1 LCSFVYIDNSHLDAE
16 QEYAETS
23 FINQHEELRFY
34 INDDNIFGEYD
45 ELDGLN
51 EDSELC
57 ASRSSDQMDNL
68 GKINSNEIIYLLN
81 HQKSAT
87 IPTILAELKELLCNN
102 NNELDVLK
110 VLIIR
115 ESHNAFSRVDCLC
128 GIQNRTAFNLNE
140 SL

>member
-1 LCSFVYIDNSHLDAE
+1 
-16 QEYAETS
+16 
-23 FINQHEELRFY
+23 
-34 INDDNIFGEYD
+34 
-45 ELDGLN
+45 
-51 EDSELC
+51 
-57 ASRSSDQMDNL
+57 MDNL